1 VYEELRK
8 VVADIELHELHRF
21 QNLRKKMVEVMNTLL
36 ERQLEPANQQVKNLV
51 RIQDAYINTYHPD
64 FMGGSNSIVN
74 VFDAKTWSD
83 EQLNQ
88 LNLNEKDNDDSF
100 DAVDEERKGQQQ
112 RTQALGVDMLVK
124 KQVKGEGSEL
134 LEDGRLKNLN
144 EYEIQK
150 YMQPNIEQIHLP
162 DMPGH
167 MRAKNAD
174 PGQSSPRSQL
184 ETKIIKSLIVSY
196 FNTVRKSM
204 NDVVPKSIMSFL
216 VNKTK
221 NMAQKEL
228 VSALYNENVDLKEL
242 LAEDTATVKKRTE
255 CEEMVKTLTQSLEF
269 LNEVRDFY
277 FESETF

>member
-1 VYEELRK
+1 
-8 VVADIELHELHRF
+8 
-21 QNLRKKMVEVMNTLL
+21 MVEVMNNLL

-64 FMGGSNSIVN
+64 FMGGSNSIMN
-74 VFDAKTWSD
+74 VFDASSWNQ
-83 EQLNQ
+83 EMLNQ
-88 LNLNEKDNDDSF
+88 ANLDEKENDDSF
-100 DAVDEERKGQQQ
+100 DEVDGESKGQRQ

-124 KQVKGEGSEL
+124 KQVKGEGPEL

-162 DMPGH
+162 DMPSH

-174 PGQSSPRSQL
+174 PGQLSPRSQL
-184 ETKIIKSLIVSY
+184 ETKMIKSLIVSY

-204 NDVVPKSIMSFL
+204 NDVVPKSIMAFL

-228 VSALYNENVDLKEL
+228 VSALYNENIDLKEL
-242 LAEDTATVKKRTE
+242 LAEDSATVKKRTE
-255 CEEMVKTLTQSLEF
+255 CEEMVKTLSQSLEF